1 MTVQA
6 GIEVEVDLATLVG
19 QMDAPTCEHS
29 QHQTH
34 RHHSDEAASHYVRG
48 FCVCYGWTD
57 AYAACPRFVSYILS
71 DVPNRCPDCK
81 TISTTSRMF
90 KVLGPIG
97 STSK

>member
-6 GIEVEVDLATLVG
+6 GIELDLDLELLVG
-19 QMDAPTCEHS
+19 EMEAQTCEHS
-29 QHQTH
+29 QHETH
-34 RHHSDEAASHYVRG
+34 WRHSDEPASHYVRG

-57 AYAACPRFVSYILS
+57 AYAACPRFVAYALS
-71 DVPNRCPDCK
+71 DEPNRCPDCK
-81 TISTTSRMF
+81 SVSTASRMF